1 MLSPFS
7 NGKDSVHF
15 VQEAGWTLGLVWTG
29 MENLVPTGVQ
39 VVVCPDVASLCT
51 DYIILAANDY

>member
-1 MLSPFS
+1 M
-7 NGKDSVHF
+7 HI

-29 MENLVPTGVQ
+29 MENLFPTGLQ
-39 VVVCPDVASLCT
+39 TVVRTDVASVCT